1 MTGQSNYPRPV
12 RLDDQTRNRR
22 LSIVVFA
29 LIAAALLAILG
40 VYASIPVTER
50 RANAPPV
57 NETAQ
62 AIRDLQASQQRAA
75 DQLKALQQTVSSDQ
89 AEIIRLSEKV
99 TALTGK
105 LEALQQS
112 FARAQRAPA
121 LLQPLEPAKQKRVAR

>member
-75 DQLKALQQTVSSDQ
+75 DQLKPFNKRFRP
-89 AEIIRLSEKV
+89 IRRKSYGSLKKS
-99 TALTGK
+99 L
-105 LEALQQS
+105 
-112 FARAQRAPA
+112 P
-121 LLQPLEPAKQKRVAR
+121 

>member
-1 MTGQSNYPRPV
+1 
-12 RLDDQTRNRR
+12 
-22 LSIVVFA
+22 VFA

-112 FARAQRAPA
+112 FASAQRAPA